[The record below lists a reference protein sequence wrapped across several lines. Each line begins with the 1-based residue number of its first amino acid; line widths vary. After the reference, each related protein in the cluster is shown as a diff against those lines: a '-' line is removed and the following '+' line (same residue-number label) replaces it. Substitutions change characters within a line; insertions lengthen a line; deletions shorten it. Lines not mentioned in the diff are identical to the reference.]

1 MAWVAAEF
9 SEAAKLRIKEA
20 ARFEKRI
27 RLEALLGLPTEIAS
41 FRLRPLTGND
51 ILQLQYA
58 ENGIYCGGKLG
69 YDDFAQLV
77 LLLKTRDEQRT
88 DKRLLCELAKI
99 WDDKY
104 FQDDI
109 LTFMEHSFND
119 VPSFGGETTSD
130 QVNFSSSTFFPS
142 LIDLIASEYGWSF
155 DEIMQKPISVILQME
170 QQILKRNLG
179 NKYAIR
185 NPITQAA
192 KAAAMQGK
200 YDG

>member
-20 ARFEKRI
+20 AQFEKRI
-27 RLEALLGLPTEIAS
+27 RLEAFIGLPTEIAS

-58 ENGIYCGGKLG
+58 ENALYCGGRLG
-69 YDDFAQLV
+69 YDDFAQFI
-77 LLLKTRDEQRT
+77 LLLKTEDEQRS
-88 DKRLLCELAKI
+88 DKRLLNELAKI
-99 WDDKY
+99 WEDDF
-104 FQDDI
+104 FQDDVI
-109 LTFMEHSFND
+109 TFMEHSFND
-119 VPSFGGETTSD
+119 VPAMGGESTSD
-130 QVNFSSSTFFPS
+130 QMDFSSSTFFPS
-142 LIDLIASEYGWSF
+142 IIDLLASEYGWSF
-155 DEIMQKPISVILQME
+155 DDIMNKPIAVILQME

-179 NKYAIR
+179 NKYSIR

-192 KAAAMQGK
+192 KAAAMEGK